1 MKQLLTAI
9 LTVLFLITPTLAKE
23 KEKNY
28 GAVILYDRCTVKFFP
43 DGRKIWKEEK
53 AVKITGKRG
62 IQDFGEIVI
71 PFSTEHQKLKILYAY
86 TITPDGKILKPG
98 KRAINTVYPPFVS
111 EAPIYSD
118 LKYRT
123 ISMPGV
129 RVGSVIKYAYVLKT
143 VKPYMKNQ
151 FWETDYLQD
160 EYPVKEAVFKAL
172 IPKGKYFRFKTY
184 NMSEKESQPLKKDLG
199 KFVELSWVVKNV
211 PPIVKE
217 PSMPPFEEVAKRVA
231 ITSLKSWQEVAKW
244 YSDLAKEAVKPDKFV
259 RETTLKVV
267 KGKKTEKEKIKAIYN
282 FVAQNIRYV
291 GMEFGI
297 NGYKPHKASEIL
309 RNRYGDCKDHATLLI
324 AMLKVIG
331 VKGYPVLIPTLSRAN
346 MDPEM
351 PMPTAFNHEIAA
363 IKWKGKWFF
372 MDTTSDFVPF
382 GYLPPSDQGRRVLI
396 VDVEKERGTVA
407 ETPVF
412 PPDANVEGFSGKFT
426 LKLFGSLEGK
436 FKFDYTGIYG
446 VIERARLTGA
456 PSEQIRRHVEEL
468 AAKVSP
474 GFDVERYEISNYRDL
489 NEKDVWIKIEG
500 KDRNYGTITSH
511 YLLAKFPT
519 PDYSRLVSLVAAKS
533 RRYPYVVGYKMEKV
547 SDVKLE
553 LPAGY
558 TLYLKPENYSF
569 KNRVG
574 SFSIKWEV
582 EGRELHFHSQMVLN
596 KSVIPVNEYQDLREL
611 FNTTVKTLRNQIVVL
626 KKE

>member
-9 LTVLFLITPTLAKE
+9 LTVLFLITPTLA

-151 FWETDYLQD
+151 FWETNYLQD
-160 EYPVKEAVFKAL
+160 EYPIKEASFKAL
-172 IPKGKYFRFKTY
+172 IPEGKYFKYKTY
-184 NMSEKESQPLKKDLG
+184 NMSEKESEPLERRVG
-199 KFVELSWVVKNV
+199 KFVELSWMVKDV

-217 PSMPPFEEVAKRVA
+217 PNMPPMEEVSKRVA

-259 RETTLKVV
+259 REITLKVV
-267 KGKKTEKEKIKAIYN
+267 KGKKTEEEKIRAIYN

-297 NGYKPHKASEIL
+297 NGYKPHRASEIL

-331 VKGYPVLIPTLSRAN
+331 VKGYPVLIPTLSRPN

-396 VDVEKERGTVA
+396 VDVEKERGTVGK
-407 ETPVF
+407 TPVF

-426 LKLFGSLEGK
+426 LKPFGSLEGK

-456 PSEQIRRHVEEL
+456 PSEQIKRHVEEL

-474 GFDVERYEISNYRDL
+474 GFDVERYEISNYRNL
-489 NEKDVWIKIEG
+489 NEKDVWVKIEG
-500 KDRNYGTITSH
+500 EDRNYGTITSH

-533 RRYPYVVGYKMEKV
+533 RKYPYVVGYKMEKV

-553 LPAGY
+553 LPKGY
-558 TLYLKPENYSF
+558 VLYLKPENYSF

-582 EGRELHFHSQMVLN
+582 KGRELHFHSQMVLN

-611 FNTTVKTLRNQIVVL
+611 FNTIVKTLRNQIVVL